1 MTTYKE
7 IKGDVV
13 ERVASDPTNPGEG
26 DIWYNTTTGVLKGRQ
41 ILGAWSSGGS
51 MNTRKSGT
59 TTGTN
64 TAALNAFGYDY
75 SGPDASTNKAEEYD
89 GSSWTAVSNGSTP
102 RYNTNGG
109 GTQTTSLLVGG
120 LQPGGGPGY
129 AASSAV
135 ESWNGSAWTT
145 ENSLPSARW
154 ATATTGDTTALVLT
168 GGYYDL
174 SNNLS
179 NTTMEYN
186 GSTWTTGTNYPS
198 VIARAGA
205 TGTASAAFYY
215 GGAQNA
221 PQSVIVTST
230 FDYDGSTWTANTNL
244 PTAADSMGGRTGPST
259 AALMASGR
267 VNTPGTPINTQTMEW
282 DGTSFTILAQTQ
294 SLTRNGA
301 DQFQSGGGTTNAI
314 LAGTPTGSAEVTE
327 EWTKAITN
335 TEFTTS

>member
-1 MTTYKE
+1 MATYKE

-129 AASSAV
+129 AVSSAV

-145 ENSLPSARW
+145 ENGLPSGRW

-205 TGTASAAFYY
+205 TGTTSAAFYY

-230 FDYDGSTWTANTNL
+230 FDYDGSTWTSNTNL